1 MRFRETQVIVF
12 ANQKGG
18 CGKTSSTISTAA
30 AFADLGYSA
39 CVVDTDPQC
48 NATDNL
54 GIDIDEVQR
63 EGKYTLADAYLNKV
77 PAARIA
83 ITPADRFSGLISVVP
98 GHRALSS
105 VSARLESEVLQ
116 LLADDNNSDL
126 DGEDLRREHR
136 MRLRKAVDSLRG
148 NYDVV
153 LIDTPPNLDFL
164 MTSALI
170 AADWYVVP
178 AFPSGYDLRGLEVLT
193 RTIDKVRK
201 QYNPKLNLAGVLLG
215 NYDKTTSLDKQVHE
229 LLKQRFTPALVFATT
244 IGRSVR
250 YREATMMRQ
259 TIFEHPEGREQA
271 GQFLALVKEMIN
283 RGAKG
288 AFGAT
293 LNPLPDVATVER
305 VIGEERVAEVAN
317 G

>member
-18 CGKTSSTISTAA
+18 CGKTSSTVSTAG
-30 AFADLGYSA
+30 AFASLGYSV
-39 CVVDTDPQC
+39 CVIDTDPQC

-54 GIDIDEVQR
+54 GVDPDETIR
-63 EGKYTLADAYLNKV
+63 AGRYTLADAYLSKV

-83 ITPADRFSGLISVVP
+83 AAPEGRFDGRIAVVP

-105 VSARLESEVLQ
+105 VSARLENEVLQ
-116 LLADDNNSDL
+116 LLADENNGDL

-136 MRLRKAVDSLRG
+136 MRLRRSVDSLRG
-148 NYDVV
+148 HFDVV

-178 AFPSGYDLRGLEVLT
+178 VFPSGYDLRGLEVLT
-193 RTIDKVRK
+193 RTIDKVRR

-215 NYDKTTSLDKQVHE
+215 NYDRTTSLDKQVHD
-229 LLKQRFTPALVFATT
+229 LLKTRFTPALVFATT
-244 IGRSVR
+244 IARSVR
-250 YREATMMRQ
+250 YREASMGRV
-259 TIFEHPEGREQA
+259 TIFEHPQGQEQA
-271 GQFLALVKEMIN
+271 GQYVALVKEMIN

-293 LNPLPDVATVER
+293 TNPLPDVRTVEQ
-305 VIGEERVAEVAN
+305 VIGEEPSEVAN